1 MVFAASLRSPARTP
15 SRKTTREVTVIGK
28 EVCHG
33 RFRSG
38 HPFPETAAVGVE
50 GRGSLRVSDAVRVP
64 SAVVEEV
71 KAAAA
76 SPVVRGAVVGTPANG
91 KLQGV
96 KGSLFD
102 SGTLERRK

>member
-1 MVFAASLRSPARTP
+1 MAFAASLRSPARIL
-15 SRKTTREVTVIGK
+15 SRKTTCEVAVIGK

-33 RFRSG
+33 RFRAG

-50 GRGSLRVSDAVRVP
+50 GRGGVRVRDAVRVP

-71 KAAAA
+71 EAAAA
-76 SPVVRGAVVGTPANG
+76 NPVVRGAVVGTPANG

-96 KGSLFD
+96 KGRLFD
-102 SGTLERRK
+102 SWSWTFS